1 MNFIDR
7 TAPELAGLD
16 PDTVIVLPLG
26 SIEQHGPH
34 LPVSTDLTVASA
46 VASAAVPRA
55 RALGVDTLLLPALSY
70 TKSDEHAW
78 SPGTIWLSWDTL
90 MRTLV
95 DIGRSVAKTPA
106 RRLLLLNAHGGNSAL
121 GQVACRELRREFGL
135 ATFLAHPSL
144 PASLGGTSPSSE
156 RGLGVHGGH
165 SETSIMLH
173 LRPDLV
179 RMDHARRWVPDHL
192 ADYEH
197 IGFGKPVS
205 FGWLSSDFNDDG
217 VLGDASSATAEYG
230 KQVFER
236 AVDTIASVL
245 GEAQRFTPR

>member
-7 TAPELAGLD
+7 TGPELGALD

-34 LPVSTDLTVASA
+34 LPVSTDLTVASS
-46 VASAAVPRA
+46 VASAAVEA
-55 RALGVDTLLLPALSY
+55 AEVETLLLPALSY

-78 SPGTIWLSWDTL
+78 SPGTIWVSWDTL

-95 DIGRSVAKTPA
+95 DIGRSLATTPA
-106 RRLLLLNAHGGNSAL
+106 RRLVLLNAHGGNSAL
-121 GQVACRELRREFGL
+121 AAVACRELRREFGL
-135 ATFLAHPSL
+135 QTFLAHPGLSA
-144 PASLGGTSPSSE
+144 PPDE
-156 RGLGVHGGH
+156 RGLGIHGGH

-179 RMDHARRWVPDHL
+179 KMEHARRWVPEHL

-205 FGWLSSDFNDDG
+205 FGWLSSDFNSDG
-217 VLGDASSATAEYG
+217 VLGDASTATAAHG
-230 KQVFER
+230 KELFET
-236 AVDTIASVL
+236 AVGTIASVL
-245 GEAQRFTPR
+245 GEAQRFRPS

>member
-1 MNFIDR
+1 MNFVDR
-7 TAPELAGLD
+7 TAPELAALD
-16 PDTVIVLPLG
+16 PDAVIVLPLG

-46 VASAAVPRA
+46 VASAAVPLA
-55 RALGVDTLLLPALSY
+55 RSRGVDALLLPALSY

-95 DIGRSVAKTPA
+95 DIGRSIATTPA

-135 ATFLAHPSL
+135 RTFLAHPSA
-144 PASLGGTSPSSE
+144 PGSSSASE
-156 RGLGVHGGH
+156 QGLGIHGGH
-165 SETSIMLH
+165 SETSVMLH

-179 RMDHARRWVPDHL
+179 HLEHAGRWVPEHL
-192 ADYEH
+192 AGYEH

-205 FGWLSSDFNDDG
+205 FGWLSSDFNADG
-217 VLGDASSATAEYG
+217 VLGDASTATAEYG
-230 KQVFER
+230 REVFER
-236 AVDTIASVL
+236 AVDTMASVL
-245 GEAQRFTPR
+245 GEAQRFSPR

>member
-1 MNFIDR
+1 M
-7 TAPELAGLD
+7 
-16 PDTVIVLPLG
+16 
-26 SIEQHGPH
+26 
-34 LPVSTDLTVASA
+34 
-46 VASAAVPRA
+46 
-55 RALGVDTLLLPALSY
+55 LPALSY

-78 SPGTIWLSWDTL
+78 SPGTLWVSWDTL

-95 DIGRSVAKTPA
+95 DIGRSLVKTPA

-135 ATFLAHPSL
+135 RTFLAHPSL
-144 PASLGGTSPSSE
+144 PASLGGGSSSTE

-179 RMDHARRWVPDHL
+179 HLEHARRWVPEHL

-217 VLGDASSATAEYG
+217 VLGDASTATAEYG

-236 AVDTIASVL
+236 AVDTVASVL

>member
-1 MNFIDR
+1 MNFVDR
-7 TAPELAGLD
+7 TAGELAALD

-46 VASAAVPRA
+46 VASAAVALA
-55 RALGVDTLLLPALSY
+55 REQGAEALLLPALSY

-95 DIGRSVAKTPA
+95 DIGRSIATTPA

-135 ATFLAHPSL
+135 RTFLAHPST
-144 PASLGGTSPSSE
+144 PGSSSASEL
-156 RGLGVHGGH
+156 GLGIHGGH
-165 SETSIMLH
+165 SETSVMLH

-179 RMDHARRWVPDHL
+179 RREHAGRWVPEHL
-192 ADYEH
+192 ADYQH

-205 FGWLSSDFNDDG
+205 FGWLSSDFNSDG
-217 VLGDASSATAEYG
+217 VLGDASTATAEHG
-230 KQVFER
+230 KQLFER
-236 AVDTIASVL
+236 AVETMASVI

>member
-7 TAPELAGLD
+7 TGPELGALD

-34 LPVSTDLTVASA
+34 LPVSTDLTVASS
-46 VASAAVPRA
+46 VASAAVPLA
-55 RALGVDTLLLPALSY
+55 RSNGVDTLLLPALSY

-78 SPGTIWLSWDTL
+78 SPGTIWVSWDTL
-90 MRTLV
+90 MRTLI
-95 DIGRSVAKTPA
+95 DIGRSVATTPA

-135 ATFLAHPSL
+135 HTFLAHPGF
-144 PASLGGTSPSSE
+144 GGGPPSE
-156 RGLGVHGGH
+156 LGLGIHGGH
-165 SETSIMLH
+165 SETSVMLH

-179 RMDHARRWVPDHL
+179 RTEHARRWVPEPL
-192 ADYEH
+192 AGYEH

-205 FGWLSSDFNDDG
+205 FGWLSSDFDTDG
-217 VLGDASSATAEYG
+217 VLGDASTATAEYG
-230 KQVFER
+230 KQVFET
-236 AVDTIASVL
+236 AVATIASAL
-245 GEAQRFTPR
+245 GEAQRFRPS